1 MVKMSINNWLDYY
14 SEDDIPFDAPLYVR
28 RAIEREQERNMILS
42 KLWNEVNHRIEA
54 ENRFE
59 KWLIAYIAD
68 NWDLVLDML
77 TMLSMDCVY
86 GRSQEER
93 IASLLTVRIYA
104 HGLDR
109 LPELERYGPDQ
120 VYTKLDTLLSRCRT
134 HVFPKD
140 VFPKAEEEEEV
151 CP

>member
-1 MVKMSINNWLDYY
+1 MVKMSINNWLDYCG
-14 SEDDIPFDAPLYVR
+14 EDDIPSDAPLYVR
-28 RAIEREQERNMILS
+28 RAIEMEQERNMILS
-42 KLWNEVNHRIEA
+42 KLWNEVNYRNEA

-59 KWLIAYIAD
+59 KWCIMYIAD

-77 TMLSMDCVY
+77 TMLAMDCVY

-104 HGLDR
+104 HGLDQ
-109 LPELERYGPDQ
+109 LPELERYSADQ
-120 VYTKLDTLLSRCRT
+120 VYFRLDTLLSRCRT

>member
-1 MVKMSINNWLDYY
+1 MVKMSINNWLDY
-14 SEDDIPFDAPLYVR
+14 SDEDDIPSDAPLYVR
-28 RAIEREQERNMILS
+28 RAIEMEQERNMILS
-42 KLWNEVNHRIEA
+42 KLWNEVNYRNEA
-54 ENRFE
+54 ENRLE
-59 KWLIAYIAD
+59 RWLIAYIAD

-77 TMLSMDCVY
+77 TMLAMDGVY

-104 HGLDR
+104 HGLDH
-109 LPELERYGPDQ
+109 LPELGLYRTDQ
-120 VYTKLDTLLSRCRT
+120 IYFRLDTLLSRCRT